1 MLFIIRWFI
10 TAMSAEKIISQ
21 EVNDLPPSSTPKKSE
36 EVSSTGRVD
45 INTLLAR
52 ARNKQRQ
59 ETKINFVFFTMF
71 VALILVVGII
81 LSF

>member
-1 MLFIIRWFI
+1 
-10 TAMSAEKIISQ
+10 MSAEKIISQ
-21 EVNDLPPSSTPKKSE
+21 EVNDLTPSSTPKKSE
-36 EVSSTGRVD
+36 EVSSPGSVD